1 MTDTRTVRLIGVP
14 VDLLVRGQEHS
25 EDLRL
30 EFALIAAS
38 DSDSVPAR
46 VISIADSMRNKYAGA
61 VVAPQETIDNAVAAG
76 RESVDVEYHVPPE
89 ARQSAEELAAL
100 YEEADEFCRR
110 GDMLTLA
117 TPAEAAQL
125 RQWFFGEFMRQIDGE
140 PPIPWDDYRQAA
152 QPA

>member
-1 MTDTRTVRLIGVP
+1 MTEPRTVRLIGVP
-14 VDLLVRGQEHS
+14 IDLLVRGQEHS
-25 EDLRL
+25 EDLRR

-46 VISIADSMRNKYAGA
+46 VISVADSLRNKYAGA

-76 RESVDVEYHVPPE
+76 LDSVDVEYQVPPE

-100 YEEADEFCRR
+100 YEEADDFCRS

-117 TPAEAAQL
+117 TPAETVQL
-125 RQWFFGEFMRQIDGE
+125 RRWFFGEFIRQIDGE
-140 PPIPWDDYRQAA
+140 PPIPWDDYRHTAD
-152 QPA
+152 